1 MAIAYFAETCWIL
14 DRQSTNRR
22 AVSLCFVSRAFSA
35 GNRKVDDLAVRFIGA
50 FSRRSTRGAPDT
62 ARRAGWMGAFT
73 PTDADAMPASALV
86 SVLPAAAP
94 RVSARGAPRSSSRSA
109 RRAVRAAA
117 SNTVDARFALLF
129 DCDGVIVETGA

>member
-1 MAIAYFAETCWIL
+1 
-14 DRQSTNRR
+14 
-22 AVSLCFVSRAFSA
+22 
-35 GNRKVDDLAVRFIGA
+35 
-50 FSRRSTRGAPDT
+50 
-62 ARRAGWMGAFT
+62 MGAFT

-94 RVSARGAPRSSSRSA
+94 RVSARGAPRSSYRSA

>member
-1 MAIAYFAETCWIL
+1 M
-14 DRQSTNRR
+14 D
-22 AVSLCFVSRAFSA
+22 
-35 GNRKVDDLAVRFIGA
+35 
-50 FSRRSTRGAPDT
+50 
-62 ARRAGWMGAFT
+62 AFT
-73 PTDADAMPASALV
+73 PTDADAMPARALA

-94 RVSARGAPRSSSRSA
+94 RVSAHGAPRSTPRSA

>member
-1 MAIAYFAETCWIL
+1 MDEFRGHSVRKIGKWMTW
-14 DRQSTNRR
+14 R
-22 AVSLCFVSRAFSA
+22 SRSSA
-35 GNRKVDDLAVRFIGA
+35 RSRVEAREERPTPLAA
-50 FSRRSTRGAPDT
+50 RGWT
-62 ARRAGWMGAFT
+62 GAFT
-73 PTDADAMPASALV
+73 PTDADAMPASALA

>member
-1 MAIAYFAETCWIL
+1 
-14 DRQSTNRR
+14 
-22 AVSLCFVSRAFSA
+22 
-35 GNRKVDDLAVRFIGA
+35 
-50 FSRRSTRGAPDT
+50 
-62 ARRAGWMGAFT
+62 MGAFT

-94 RVSARGAPRSSSRSA
+94 RVSARGAPRSGYPARRPPGPPPPRSSSRSA

>member
-1 MAIAYFAETCWIL
+1 
-14 DRQSTNRR
+14 
-22 AVSLCFVSRAFSA
+22 
-35 GNRKVDDLAVRFIGA
+35 
-50 FSRRSTRGAPDT
+50 
-62 ARRAGWMGAFT
+62 
-73 PTDADAMPASALV
+73 MPASALA

-94 RVSARGAPRSSSRSA
+94 RVSARGAPRSSSSSA

>member
-1 MAIAYFAETCWIL
+1 MAEFRGHSVRKIGKWMTW
-14 DRQSTNRR
+14 R
-22 AVSLCFVSRAFSA
+22 SRSSA
-35 GNRKVDDLAVRFIGA
+35 RSRVEAREERPTPLAA
-50 FSRRSTRGAPDT
+50 RGWT
-62 ARRAGWMGAFT
+62 GAFT
-73 PTDADAMPASALV
+73 PTDADAMPASALA

-94 RVSARGAPRSSSRSA
+94 RVSARGAPRSSSSSA